1 MMERDEFI
9 IPLEIHRVAEEFGV
23 VALPKAILSAILL
36 ISPSHREII
45 GGYDLIIDDRS
56 LLQFRP
62 DQLVTTC
69 PENCAQG
76 LDPRGLY
83 SDAVID
89 PKMRV
94 NNYPHILNLAFDPA
108 PATSKLADP
117 YHLLYKPF
125 RQVQTA

>member
-1 MMERDEFI
+1 MR
-9 IPLEIHRVAEEFGV
+9 PHRVAEERVV
-23 VALPKAILSAILL
+23 VAFPKAILSAILL

-56 LLQFRP
+56 VLQFRP
-62 DQLVTTC
+62 DQLVAIC

-76 LDPRGLY
+76 LHPLGLY
-83 SDAVID
+83 RDAVID

-94 NNYPHILNLAFDPA
+94 NSYRHILNLAFDPA

-117 YHLLYKPF
+117 YHLLHKLF
-125 RQVQTA
+125 RQGQAP